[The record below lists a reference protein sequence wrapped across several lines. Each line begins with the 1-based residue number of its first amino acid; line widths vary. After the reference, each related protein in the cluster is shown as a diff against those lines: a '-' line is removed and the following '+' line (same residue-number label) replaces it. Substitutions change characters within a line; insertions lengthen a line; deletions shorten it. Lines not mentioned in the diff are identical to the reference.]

1 LANGLAA
8 VPGGGAVDGWV
19 WSSADAANPRRGA
32 LRLLDIVAGLE
43 IEEAC
48 DRFANLSRCQLLI
61 GERTEARRK
70 LVKFVEVR
78 RGLDEERRRL
88 LSDGDPREAQGQAR
102 AERNAAMEEV
112 AVASAI
118 VQSARAEA
126 DRADR
131 IAGNLRGQRLDEP
144 CPTCDRPFDA
154 DEIKTTLAALE
165 RLRTE
170 RQGEADRA
178 RAVERA
184 ARERATSAQAREQA
198 LGNAIESL
206 ANVEGRIE
214 RSQSYLTEAEADVE
228 AKNRGAAVALAECGL
243 TAEPSAG
250 EVDEARRWAALLQQV
265 EQTRGLLAAQ
275 AERAA
280 EIEQI
285 LAETEALLA
294 NLGAVAYDPAAHE
307 EARQALGRA
316 REAAGEVAAIDRRLA
331 ERPGFEAQR
340 ADAAETVARIAGELV
355 EAEAA
360 WRAVGFERSALDAA
374 KEAETAARVRETAA
388 NARLG
393 EARDA
398 RREAETVRDRLLA
411 EKAMLDDLIEQA
423 EARRREAG
431 DLDRMQK
438 EFSRFDQYVAALV
451 GPILADRTG
460 EFLAEVTDGKYNRV
474 VFDQDYGLR
483 IYDEDDAFPVER
495 FSGGERDVA
504 ALCARLALSTMIGAQ
519 AAHPPRFAVLDEVF
533 GSLDEDRRAQVLG
546 TLGKLAETS
555 EALRQLFIISHVED
569 VHSSPVVSEV
579 WRVTEVDGVS
589 RVQQDDPRQRMAE
602 RLVAMADA
610 G

>member
-1 LANGLAA
+1 VAEAEGEQEAASAALLVAVDALEAMRQLERRHAAAEQVVVRLTGEANTARANLAAAEQALAQLDVAERDRVRRAAHAAEVPDLERAVAAHDAERERARTAAEAHDRRRKAEGALVETSRRLANGLAA

-19 WSSADAANPRRGA
+19 WTSADAANPRRGA

-184 ARERATSAQAREQA
+184 ARERAASAQAREQA

-228 AKNRGAAVALAECGL
+228 AKNRGAADALAECGL
-243 TAEPSAG
+243 TAEPTAG

-275 AERAA
+275 A
-280 EIEQI
+280 
-285 LAETEALLA
+285 
-294 NLGAVAYDPAAHE
+294 
-307 EARQALGRA
+307 
-316 REAAGEVAAIDRRLA
+316 
-331 ERPGFEAQR
+331 
-340 ADAAETVARIAGELV
+340 
-355 EAEAA
+355 
-360 WRAVGFERSALDAA
+360 
-374 KEAETAARVRETAA
+374 
-388 NARLG
+388 
-393 EARDA
+393 
-398 RREAETVRDRLLA
+398 
-411 EKAMLDDLIEQA
+411 
-423 EARRREAG
+423 
-431 DLDRMQK
+431 
-438 EFSRFDQYVAALV
+438 
-451 GPILADRTG
+451 
-460 EFLAEVTDGKYNRV
+460 
-474 VFDQDYGLR
+474 
-483 IYDEDDAFPVER
+483 
-495 FSGGERDVA
+495 
-504 ALCARLALSTMIGAQ
+504 
-519 AAHPPRFAVLDEVF
+519 
-533 GSLDEDRRAQVLG
+533 
-546 TLGKLAETS
+546 
-555 EALRQLFIISHVED
+555 
-569 VHSSPVVSEV
+569 
-579 WRVTEVDGVS
+579 
-589 RVQQDDPRQRMAE
+589 
-602 RLVAMADA
+602 
-610 G
+610 